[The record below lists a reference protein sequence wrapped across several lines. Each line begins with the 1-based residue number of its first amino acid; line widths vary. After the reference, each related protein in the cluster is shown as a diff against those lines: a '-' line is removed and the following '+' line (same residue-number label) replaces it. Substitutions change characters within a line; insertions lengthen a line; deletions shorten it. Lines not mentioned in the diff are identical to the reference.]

1 MVQGKNDGFYLFIE
15 IKLFNLREGMDD
27 AKFEN
32 FWSFF
37 FFLAN
42 LKLSFNDLL
51 FDYCYVS
58 EGQ

>member
-1 MVQGKNDGFYLFIE
+1 
-15 IKLFNLREGMDD
+15 MDD